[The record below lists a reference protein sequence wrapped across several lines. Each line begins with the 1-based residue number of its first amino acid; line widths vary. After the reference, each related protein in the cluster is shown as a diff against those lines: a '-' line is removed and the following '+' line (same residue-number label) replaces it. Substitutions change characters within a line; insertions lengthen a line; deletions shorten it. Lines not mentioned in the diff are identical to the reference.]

1 MIRGDGGPPTAAGR
15 PAETDDLGTAERV
28 EFAWQRTGL
37 PLAAIDVA
45 VLRRT
50 LPSSPVR
57 STTGVALVGVGVFT
71 TLVAVVWS
79 RRRGRTAT
87 RRTHMR
93 LATAAAVGFG
103 LAATAAT
110 VLS

>member
-1 MIRGDGGPPTAAGR
+1 
-15 PAETDDLGTAERV
+15 
-28 EFAWQRTGL
+28 
-37 PLAAIDVA
+37 
-45 VLRRT
+45 
-50 LPSSPVR
+50 
-57 STTGVALVGVGVFT
+57 LVGVGVFT